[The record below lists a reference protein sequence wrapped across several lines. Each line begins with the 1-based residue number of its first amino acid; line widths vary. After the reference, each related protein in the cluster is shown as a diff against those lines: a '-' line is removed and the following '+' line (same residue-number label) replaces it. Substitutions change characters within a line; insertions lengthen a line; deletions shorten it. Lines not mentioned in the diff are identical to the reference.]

1 MKPSSKWWLIDYD
14 TRRIPGKFVVRRL
27 NIGDNVNAFDCSDLD
42 LNDFI
47 LNEASF
53 YRNALLSVTYVVEN
67 KITKEV
73 LAYFSL
79 SNDKI
84 SITDFE
90 NKTEFNRFR
99 KHKFVNEKRLR
110 SYPAIKIGRLA
121 IADKAQHQKIGT
133 YLLEFIEEYF
143 IVDNKSGCR
152 FVTVDAYVNA
162 IPFYIKNNYQ
172 FLNNDD
178 EDKRTR
184 VMYFDLA
191 SLL

>member
-1 MKPSSKWWLIDYD
+1 MTHQEFQERCS
-14 TRRIPGKFVVRRL
+14 VRRL
-27 NIGDNVNAFDCSDLD
+27 NIGDVIISFDCNDED

-47 LNEASF
+47 LNEANL
-53 YRNALLSVTYVVEN
+53 YRETLLSVTYVVED
-67 KITKEV
+67 KKTKEV

-84 SITDFE
+84 SISDFDSS
-90 NKTEFNRFR
+90 TEFNRFR
-99 KHKFVNEKRLR
+99 KQKFVNKKRLR

-121 IADKAQHQKIGT
+121 IAKNAQHQSIGT
-133 YLLEFIEEYF
+133 YLLEFIEDYF
-143 IVDNKSGCR
+143 TVDNKSGCR
-152 FVTVDAYVNA
+152 FVPVDAYVDA

-184 VMYFDLA
+184 IMFFDLA

>member
-1 MKPSSKWWLIDYD
+1 M
-14 TRRIPGKFVVRRL
+14 TREEFQERCIVRRL
-27 NIGDNVNAFDCSDLD
+27 NIGDTVVAFDCGDVD
-42 LNDFI
+42 LNDFL
-47 LNEASF
+47 LNEASL
-53 YRNALLSVTYVVEN
+53 YRNALLSVTYVVEG
-67 KITKEV
+67 KETREV

-79 SNDKI
+79 SNDKVSI
-84 SITDFE
+84 SDFE
-90 NKTEFNRFR
+90 SKSDFNRFR

-121 IADKAQHQKIGT
+121 ISKNAQRQSIGT
-133 YLLEFIEEYF
+133 YLLEFIEDYF

-152 FVTVDAYVNA
+152 FVTVDAYMDA
-162 IPFYIKNNYQ
+162 IPFYVKNNYQ

-178 EDKRTR
+178 EDKCTR

>member
-1 MKPSSKWWLIDYD
+1 MTHKEFEERCL
-14 TRRIPGKFVVRRL
+14 VRRL
-27 NIGDNVNAFDCSDLD
+27 NIGDSISAFDCNDED

-47 LNEASF
+47 LNEACL
-53 YRNALLSVTYVVEN
+53 YRNALLSVTYVVED
-67 KITKEV
+67 KTTHDI

-79 SNDKI
+79 ANDKI
-84 SITDFE
+84 SISDFE
-90 NKTEFNRFR
+90 SKTEFNRFI

-121 IADKAQHQKIGT
+121 ISQKAQHQSIGT
-133 YLLEFIEEYF
+133 YLLEFIEDYF
-143 IVDNKSGCR
+143 IIDNKSGCR
-152 FVTVDAYVNA
+152 FVTVDAYVDA

>member
-1 MKPSSKWWLIDYD
+1 M
-14 TRRIPGKFVVRRL
+14 TREDFQNRCQVRRL
-27 NIGDNVNAFDCSDLD
+27 NIGDSISEFDCRDED

-47 LNEASF
+47 LNEACL
-53 YRNALLSVTYVVEN
+53 YRNALLSVTYVVEDRM
-67 KITKEV
+67 THDV

-79 SNDKI
+79 ANDKI
-84 SITDFE
+84 SISDFE
-90 NKTEFNRFR
+90 SKTEFNRFR

-121 IADKAQHQKIGT
+121 ISQKAQHQSIGT
-133 YLLEFIEEYF
+133 YLLEFIEDYF
-143 IVDNKSGCR
+143 IIDNKSGCR

>member
-1 MKPSSKWWLIDYD
+1 M
-14 TRRIPGKFVVRRL
+14 TREEFQERCRVSRL
-27 NIGDNVNAFDCSDLD
+27 NMGDTISAFDCEDED
-42 LNDFI
+42 LNDFL
-47 LNEASF
+47 LNEANL
-53 YRNALLSVTYVVEN
+53 YRNALLSVTYVVEDMQ
-67 KITKEV
+67 TDEV

-79 SNDKI
+79 SNDKVSI
-84 SITDFE
+84 SDFE
-90 NKTEFNRFR
+90 SKTEFNRFR

-121 IADKAQHQKIGT
+121 IAKSAQHQSIGT
-133 YLLEFIEEYF
+133 YLLEFIEDYF
-143 IVDNKSGCR
+143 IIDNKSGCR
-152 FVTVDAYVNA
+152 FVTVDAYVDA

-184 VMYFDLA
+184 VMFFDLA

>member
-1 MKPSSKWWLIDYD
+1 M
-14 TRRIPGKFVVRRL
+14 TREEFQTRCRVRRL
-27 NIGDNVNAFDCSDLD
+27 NIGDSIDAFDCHDED

-47 LNEASF
+47 VNEASL
-53 YRNALLSVTYVVEN
+53 YRNALLSVTYVVED
-67 KITKEV
+67 KISKEV

-84 SITDFE
+84 SISDFE
-90 NKTEFNRFR
+90 SKTEFNRFR
-99 KHKFVNEKRLR
+99 KQKFVNEKRLR

-121 IADKAQHQKIGT
+121 IAKSAQHQSIGT
-133 YLLEFIEEYF
+133 YLLEFIEDYF

-152 FVTVDAYVNA
+152 FVTVDAYVDA

-178 EDKRTR
+178 EDKRTK

>member
-1 MKPSSKWWLIDYD
+1 M
-14 TRRIPGKFVVRRL
+14 TREEFQTKCRVRRL
-27 NIGDNVNAFDCSDLD
+27 GIGDRVTSFNCDDED
-42 LNDFI
+42 LNDFL
-47 LNEASF
+47 LNESNL
-53 YRNALLSVTYVVEN
+53 YRDALLSVTYVVESKSN
-67 KITKEV
+67 GEV
-73 LAYFSL
+73 VAYFSL
-79 SNDKI
+79 ANDKI
-84 SITDFE
+84 SISDFE
-90 NKTEFNRFR
+90 SKTEFNRFR

-121 IADKAQHQKIGT
+121 IAKTAQHQSIGT
-133 YLLEFIEEYF
+133 YLLEFIEDYF

-152 FVTVDAYVNA
+152 FVTVDAYVDA

-191 SLL
+191 SLM

>member
-1 MKPSSKWWLIDYD
+1 M
-14 TRRIPGKFVVRRL
+14 TREEFQNSCIVRRL
-27 NIGDNVNAFDCSDLD
+27 NIGDTVLAFDCNDED
-42 LNDFI
+42 LNDFL
-47 LNEASF
+47 LNEASL
-53 YRNALLSVTYVVEN
+53 YRNALLSVTYVVEDKTTN
-67 KITKEV
+67 EV
-73 LAYFSL
+73 VAYFSL

-84 SITDFE
+84 SIADFE
-90 NKTEFNRFR
+90 SKTDFNRFR

-121 IADKAQHQKIGT
+121 ISKSVQHQSIGT

-143 IVDNKSGCR
+143 IIDNKSGCR
-152 FVTVDAYVNA
+152 FVTVDAYVDA

>member
-1 MKPSSKWWLIDYD
+1 ME
-14 TRRIPGKFVVRRL
+14 REEFQNRCQVRRL
-27 NIGDNVNAFDCSDLD
+27 NVGDTVDVFDCADED
-42 LNDFI
+42 LNDFLI
-47 LNEASF
+47 NESTH
-53 YRNALLSVTYVVEN
+53 YRNALLSVTYVVED
-67 KITKEV
+67 KFTSEI

-84 SITDFE
+84 SISDFE
-90 NKTEFNRFR
+90 SKTDFNRFR

-121 IADKAQHQKIGT
+121 IAKSAQHQSIGT

-152 FVTVDAYVNA
+152 FVTVDAYVDA

-178 EDKRTR
+178 EDKHTR

-191 SLL
+191 SLI

>member
-1 MKPSSKWWLIDYD
+1 M
-14 TRRIPGKFVVRRL
+14 TREEFQNNCFVRRL
-27 NIGDNVNAFDCSDLD
+27 NFGDEIKVFDCGDED
-42 LNDFI
+42 LNDFL
-47 LNEASF
+47 LNEASL
-53 YRNALLSVTYVVEN
+53 YRNALLSVTYVVEE
-67 KITKEV
+67 KETKDV

-84 SITDFE
+84 SISDFE
-90 NKTEFNRFR
+90 SRTEFNRFR
-99 KHKFVNEKRLR
+99 KYKFVNEKRLR

-121 IADKAQHQKIGT
+121 ISKVAQHQNIGT

-143 IVDNKSGCR
+143 VTDNKSGCR

-162 IPFYIKNNYQ
+162 IPFYIKNSYQ

-178 EDKRTR
+178 EDKHTR
-184 VMYFDLA
+184 LMYFDLA

>member
-1 MKPSSKWWLIDYD
+1 M
-14 TRRIPGKFVVRRL
+14 THEEFNERCQVRRL
-27 NIGDNVNAFDCSDLD
+27 NAGEVITAFDCSDED
-42 LNDFI
+42 LNDFL
-47 LNEASF
+47 LNEANP
-53 YRNALLSVTYVVEN
+53 YRNALLAVTYVVES
-67 KITKEV
+67 KTTKEII
-73 LAYFSL
+73 AYFSL

-84 SITDFE
+84 AISDFE
-90 NKTEFNRFR
+90 SKTEFNRFR

-121 IADKAQHQKIGT
+121 ISRKAQHQSIGT
-133 YLLEFIEEYF
+133 YLLEFIEDYF

-152 FVTVDAYVNA
+152 FVTVDAYVDA

-191 SLL
+191 SLI

>member
-1 MKPSSKWWLIDYD
+1 MTHKEFEDRCL
-14 TRRIPGKFVVRRL
+14 VRRL
-27 NIGDNVNAFDCSDLD
+27 NIGDSISAFDCNDED

-47 LNEASF
+47 LNEACL
-53 YRNALLSVTYVVEN
+53 YRNALLSVTYVVED
-67 KITKEV
+67 KTTHDI

-79 SNDKI
+79 ANDKI
-84 SITDFE
+84 SISDFE
-90 NKTEFNRFR
+90 SKTEFNRFR

-121 IADKAQHQKIGT
+121 ISQKAQHQSIGT
-133 YLLEFIEEYF
+133 YLLEFIEDYF
-143 IVDNKSGCR
+143 IIDNKSGCR
-152 FVTVDAYVNA
+152 FVTVDAYVDA

>member
-1 MKPSSKWWLIDYD
+1 M
-14 TRRIPGKFVVRRL
+14 TREEFQSRCSVRRL
-27 NIGDNVNAFDCSDLD
+27 NIGDSVMAFDCSDED
-42 LNDFI
+42 LNDFL
-47 LNEASF
+47 LNEANL
-53 YRNALLSVTYVVEN
+53 YRNALLSVTYVVED
-67 KITKEV
+67 KATAEV
-73 LAYFSL
+73 FAYFSL
-79 SNDKI
+79 SNDKVSI
-84 SITDFE
+84 SDFE

-121 IADKAQHQKIGT
+121 ISKSAQHQSIGT
-133 YLLEFIEEYF
+133 YLLEFIEDYF
-143 IVDNKSGCR
+143 IIDNKSGCR
-152 FVTVDAYVNA
+152 FVTVDAYVDA

>member
-1 MKPSSKWWLIDYD
+1 M
-14 TRRIPGKFVVRRL
+14 TREEFQERCIVRRL
-27 NIGDNVNAFDCSDLD
+27 NIGDTVDAFDCHDED

-47 LNEASF
+47 LNEASL
-53 YRNALLSVTYVVEN
+53 YRNALLSVTYVVEDKN
-67 KITKEV
+67 SGEV

-79 SNDKI
+79 ANDKI
-84 SITDFE
+84 SISDFE
-90 NKTEFNRFR
+90 SKTEFNRFR
-99 KHKFVNEKRLR
+99 KHRFVNEKRLR

-121 IADKAQHQKIGT
+121 IAKSAQHQSIGT
-133 YLLEFIEEYF
+133 YLLEFIEDYF

-152 FVTVDAYVNA
+152 FVTVDAYVDA
-162 IPFYIKNNYQ
+162 LPFYIKNNYQ

-184 VMYFDLA
+184 VMYFDLS

>member
-1 MKPSSKWWLIDYD
+1 M
-14 TRRIPGKFVVRRL
+14 TREEFRERCIVRRL
-27 NIGDNVNAFDCSDLD
+27 NIGDSISAFDCNDED

-47 LNEASF
+47 LNEANL
-53 YRNALLSVTYVVEN
+53 YLNALLSVTYIVED
-67 KITKEV
+67 KVTSDV

-84 SITDFE
+84 SISDFE

-99 KHKFVNEKRLR
+99 KHKFVNDKRLR

-121 IADKAQHQKIGT
+121 IATTAQHQSIGT
-133 YLLEFIEEYF
+133 YLLEFIEDYF
-143 IVDNKSGCR
+143 LIDNKSGCR
-152 FVTVDAYVNA
+152 FVTVDAYVDA

>member
-1 MKPSSKWWLIDYD
+1 M
-14 TRRIPGKFVVRRL
+14 TREEFQDRCKVRRL
-27 NIGDNVNAFDCSDLD
+27 KLGDTISAFDCNDED
-42 LNDFI
+42 LNDF
-47 LNEASF
+47 LVNEASL
-53 YRNALLSVTYVVEN
+53 YRNALLSVTYVVEDKGTN
-67 KITKEV
+67 EA

-79 SNDKI
+79 SNDKVSI
-84 SITDFE
+84 SDFE
-90 NKTEFNRFR
+90 SKTEFNRFR
-99 KHKFVNEKRLR
+99 KDKFVNEKRLR

-121 IADKAQHQKIGT
+121 ISKTIQRQSIGT
-133 YLLEFIEEYF
+133 YLLEFIEDYF
-143 IVDNKSGCR
+143 IIDNKSGCR
-152 FVTVDAYVNA
+152 FVTVDAYVDA

>member
-1 MKPSSKWWLIDYD
+1 M
-14 TRRIPGKFVVRRL
+14 TREEFQDRCTVRRL
-27 NIGDNVNAFDCSDLD
+27 DIGDAVGAFDCNDED
-42 LNDFI
+42 LNDFL
-47 LNEASF
+47 LNEASL
-53 YRNALLSVTYVVEN
+53 YRNALLSVTYVVED
-67 KITKEV
+67 KTTGDV

-79 SNDKI
+79 SNDKVSI
-84 SITDFE
+84 SDFE
-90 NKTEFNRFR
+90 SKTEFNRFR

-121 IADKAQHQKIGT
+121 VSKMAQHLSIGT
-133 YLLEFIEEYF
+133 YLLEFIEDYF
-143 IVDNKSGCR
+143 MVDNKSGCR
-152 FVTVDAYVNA
+152 FVTVDAYVDA

>member
-1 MKPSSKWWLIDYD
+1 MGD
-14 TRRIPGKFVVRRL
+14 TIS
-27 NIGDNVNAFDCSDLD
+27 AFDCNDED
-42 LNDFI
+42 LNDFL
-47 LNEASF
+47 LNEASL
-53 YRNALLSVTYVVEN
+53 YRNALLSVTYVVED
-67 KITKEV
+67 KQTKEV

-79 SNDKI
+79 SNDKVSI
-84 SITDFE
+84 SDFE
-90 NKTEFNRFR
+90 NKTKFNRFR

-121 IADKAQHQKIGT
+121 IAESDQHQSIGT
-133 YLLEFIEEYF
+133 YLLEFIEDYF
-143 IVDNKSGCR
+143 VIDNKSGCR
-152 FVTVDAYVNA
+152 FVTVDAYVDA

>member
-1 MKPSSKWWLIDYD
+1 M
-14 TRRIPGKFVVRRL
+14 TREEFQERCTVRRL
-27 NIGDNVNAFDCSDLD
+27 NIGDSVFAFDCGDED
-42 LNDFI
+42 LNDFL
-47 LNEASF
+47 LNEASL
-53 YRNALLSVTYVVEN
+53 YRNALLSVTYVVED
-67 KITKEV
+67 KHTHDV

-84 SITDFE
+84 SIADFE
-90 NKTEFNRFR
+90 SKTEFNRFR

-110 SYPAIKIGRLA
+110 SYPAIKLGRLG
-121 IADKAQHQKIGT
+121 ISKLVQHQSIGT
-133 YLLEFIEEYF
+133 YLLEFIEDYF

-152 FVTVDAYVNA
+152 FITVDAYVNA

>member
-1 MKPSSKWWLIDYD
+1 M
-14 TRRIPGKFVVRRL
+14 TREEFYESCQLRRL
-27 NIGDNVNAFDCSDLD
+27 NIGDVITAFDCSDED
-42 LNDFI
+42 LNDFLI
-47 LNEASF
+47 NEANL
-53 YRNALLSVTYVVEN
+53 YRNALLSVTYVVES
-67 KITKEV
+67 KATGEV

-84 SITDFE
+84 SISDFE
-90 NKTEFNRFR
+90 SKTEFNRFR

-121 IADKAQHQKIGT
+121 ISKSAQHQSIGT
-133 YLLEFIEEYF
+133 YLLEFIEDYF
-143 IVDNKSGCR
+143 IVDNKPGCR
-152 FVTVDAYVNA
+152 FVTVDAYVDA

>member
-1 MKPSSKWWLIDYD
+1 MTLDEFQS
-14 TRRIPGKFVVRRL
+14 RCRVRRL
-27 NIGDNVNAFDCSDLD
+27 NPGDRVTAFDCKDDD
-42 LNDFI
+42 LNDFLI
-47 LNEASF
+47 NESSL
-53 YRNALLSVTYVVEN
+53 YRDALLSVTYIVED
-67 KITKEV
+67 KVTSEV

-84 SITDFE
+84 SLSDFE
-90 NKTEFNRFR
+90 SKTEFNRFR
-99 KHKFVNEKRLR
+99 KNKFVNEKRLR

-121 IADKAQHQKIGT
+121 IADSAQHQSIGT
-133 YLLEFIEEYF
+133 YLLEFIEDYF

-152 FVTVDAYVNA
+152 FVTVDAYVDA

>member
-1 MKPSSKWWLIDYD
+1 M
-14 TRRIPGKFVVRRL
+14 TRGEFQERCIVRRL
-27 NIGDNVNAFDCSDLD
+27 NIGDTIAAFDCNDED
-42 LNDFI
+42 LNDFL
-47 LNEASF
+47 LNEANL
-53 YRNALLSVTYVVEN
+53 YRNALLSVTYVVEDKQSN
-67 KITKEV
+67 DV

-84 SITDFE
+84 SISDFE
-90 NKTEFNRFR
+90 SKTEFNHFR

-121 IADKAQHQKIGT
+121 ISKLAQHQSIGT
-133 YLLEFIEEYF
+133 YLLEFIEDYF
-143 IVDNKSGCR
+143 IIDNKSGCR
-152 FVTVDAYVNA
+152 FVTVDAYVDA

>member
-1 MKPSSKWWLIDYD
+1 M
-14 TRRIPGKFVVRRL
+14 TREEFQDRCRVRRL
-27 NIGDNVNAFDCSDLD
+27 NIGDSVSAFDCYDED

-47 LNEASF
+47 LNEASL
-53 YRNALLSVTYVVEN
+53 YHNALLSVTYVVED
-67 KITKEV
+67 KITDEV

-84 SITDFE
+84 SISDFE
-90 NKTEFNRFR
+90 NKTDFNRFR
-99 KHKFVNEKRLR
+99 KHKFTNQKRLR

-121 IADKAQHQKIGT
+121 IAKSAQRQSIGT
-133 YLLEFIEEYF
+133 YLLEFIEDF
-143 IVDNKSGCR
+143 FTVDNKSGCR
-152 FVTVDAYVNA
+152 FITVDAYADA
-162 IPFYIKNNYQ
+162 IPFYIKNNYL

-178 EDKRTR
+178 EDNRTR

>member
-1 MKPSSKWWLIDYD
+1 M
-14 TRRIPGKFVVRRL
+14 TREEFQDRCRVRRL
-27 NIGDNVNAFDCSDLD
+27 NIGDSVSAFDCYDED

-47 LNEASF
+47 LNEASL
-53 YRNALLSVTYVVEN
+53 YRNALLSVTYVVED
-67 KITKEV
+67 KITDEV

-84 SITDFE
+84 SISDFE
-90 NKTEFNRFR
+90 NKTDFNRFR
-99 KHKFVNEKRLR
+99 KHKFTNQKRLR

-121 IADKAQHQKIGT
+121 IAKSAQRQSIGT
-133 YLLEFIEEYF
+133 YLLEFIEDF
-143 IVDNKSGCR
+143 FTVDNKSGCR
-152 FVTVDAYVNA
+152 FITVDAYADA
-162 IPFYIKNNYQ
+162 IPFYIKNNYL

-178 EDKRTR
+178 EDNRTR